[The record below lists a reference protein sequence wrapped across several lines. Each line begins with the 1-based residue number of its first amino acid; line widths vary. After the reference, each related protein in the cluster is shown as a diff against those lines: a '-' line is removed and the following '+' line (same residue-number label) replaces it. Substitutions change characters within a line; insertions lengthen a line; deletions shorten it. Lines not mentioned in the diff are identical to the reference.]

1 MSTPQAPKRVSIGD
15 IESKLRDMAGPV
27 ETGVEKAK
35 SVVAAAAV
43 AVGAVL
49 VVSAY
54 LMGRRKGK
62 KRSPVIEI
70 RRI

>member
-1 MSTPQAPKRVSIGD
+1 MSPSNASKRISIGD

-27 ETGVEKAK
+27 EAGVEKAK
-35 SVVAAAAV
+35 SVAV
-43 AVGAVL
+43 ASAVAIGAVL
-49 VVSAY
+49 VVGAY

-62 KRSPVIEI
+62 KRLPVIEI

>member
-1 MSTPQAPKRVSIGD
+1 MSTPQAPKRVSIAD

-27 ETGVEKAK
+27 ESGVEKAK
-35 SVVAAAAV
+35 SVAVAAAV
-43 AVGAVL
+43 AVGAVF
-49 VVSAY
+49 VIGAY

-62 KRSPVIEI
+62 KRSPMIEI

>member
-1 MSTPQAPKRVSIGD
+1 MSPAESTKRISIAD
-15 IESKLRDMAGPV
+15 IEAKLRDMSGPV
-27 ETGVEKAK
+27 EQGVEKAK
-35 SVVAAAAV
+35 SVALAAGA

-49 VVSAY
+49 VIGAY

-62 KRSPVIEI
+62 KRMPVIEI